1 MALISIFAINNNYYY
16 DTFRRRYDSN
26 NSNASL
32 CAQIIGFGIVI
43 LDLAKAMYMITTE
56 SVEMVEITILIL
68 SIIIVRMHFEE
79 NDTSRSYG
87 IIITS
92 QITIL
97 TAVLETIRDIYAA
110 NYYDKDGY
118 GCPFV

>member
-1 MALISIFAINNNYYY
+1 MALISIIAFNNCY
-16 DTFRRRYDSN
+16 DTFRKRYDNDALS
-26 NSNASL
+26 
-32 CAQIIGFGIVI
+32 CAQIIGTGIVI
-43 LDLAKAMYMITTE
+43 LDLAKTIHMLTTG
-56 SVEMVEITILIL
+56 SVEIIEITIVIL
-68 SIIIVRMHFEE
+68 YIIIVCMYCEE
-79 NDTSRSYG
+79 NSTHRSHG